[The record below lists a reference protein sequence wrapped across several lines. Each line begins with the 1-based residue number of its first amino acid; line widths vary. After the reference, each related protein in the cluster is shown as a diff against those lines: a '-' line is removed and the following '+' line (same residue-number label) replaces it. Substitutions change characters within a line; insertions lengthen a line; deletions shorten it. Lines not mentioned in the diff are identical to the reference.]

1 MSRTSDWLDGYLHAW
16 RTKAPDDVRA
26 IFTDDAEY
34 WFRPDDPDPVG
45 GIDAIVE
52 MWGEDEAAG
61 PVADLEVLIENE
73 RLGIIKGHVDY
84 PGHAFYWNLWEV
96 HLAPDGRA
104 ERFVEWFMTPRA
116 TPEPDG
122 GGVGAG
128 D

>member
-1 MSRTSDWLDGYLHAW
+1 MSRTSDWLDGYLRAW
-16 RTKAPDDVRA
+16 RTKEPDDVRA

-34 WFRPDDPDPVG
+34 WFRPDDPDPVR

-52 MWGEDEAAG
+52 MWGEEEEAG

-104 ERFVEWFMTPRA
+104 ERFVEWFMTPRPA
-116 TPEPDG
+116 ESG
-122 GGVGAG
+122 GSG